1 MGERLVAKNRKA
13 YFQYEIIDTY
23 TAGIVLT
30 GTEIK
35 AVRAAHVNLT
45 DGYALFIKGEL
56 WVRNIHIA
64 EYTLGT
70 FYNHEPRRDRKLLLK
85 RKELAKL
92 ARAVEAK
99 GNTIVPLRVVLTE
112 RGFAKLVIG
121 LARGKQ
127 AHDKRETLRQRD
139 ADRELQRAKR
149 LRF

>member
-1 MGERLVAKNRKA
+1 MAERLVAKNRKA
-13 YFQYEIIDTY
+13 YFQYEIIDSY

-35 AVRAAHVNLT
+35 AVRAGHVNLV

-56 WVRNIHIA
+56 WIRNMHIA

-70 FYNHEPRRDRKLLLK
+70 FYNHEPRRDRKLLLT
-85 RKELAKL
+85 RRELTRL
-92 ARAVEAK
+92 ARGVEAK
-99 GNTIVPLRVVLTE
+99 GNTIVALRMILSE

-127 AHDKRETLRQRD
+127 AHDKRDSLRQRD

-149 LRF
+149 MRY